1 MTQTVDQQVMTVTT
15 MANAVEL
22 ATKVVMQIS
31 GNAIANR
38 IQGELVTPSSLQPT
52 IVAKIQSNFARYIGD
67 N

>member
-1 MTQTVDQQVMTVTT
+1 MTQTVDQQVTT
-15 MANAVEL
+15 QTTLANAVEL

-52 IVAKIQSNFARYIGD
+52 IVAKIQGNLARYMGE